1 MDFLIRTASTA
12 DQQFLREMLYQSLYV
27 PEGGVPFGQEVLG
40 RPEIARYV
48 EGWGREGDLGLVAV
62 DVSGGEPAG
71 AVWLRL
77 LAGEEKGY
85 GFVDDETPELGMAV
99 LPEYRGRGV
108 GTALLERLLEE
119 ARASYKAICLSVS
132 EGNPARR
139 LYERAGFEPVGADGG
154 SVTMVRRF
162 AAPDGKTF
170 PTRPL

>member
-1 MDFLIRTASTA
+1 MNFYIRGASTA
-12 DQQFLREMLYQSLYV
+12 DERFLREMLYQSLYV
-27 PEGGVPFGQEVLG
+27 PAGGVPFGREALR

-48 EGWGREGDLGLVAV
+48 EGWGRKGDLGFVAV
-62 DVSGGEPAG
+62 DVSSGEPVG

-99 LPEYRGRGV
+99 LPAYRGRGV
-108 GTALLERLLEE
+108 GTALLKCLLEE
-119 ARASYKAICLSVS
+119 ARARYKAVCLSVS

-139 LYERAGFEPVGADGG
+139 LYERAGFERAGAGGG
-154 SVTMVRRF
+154 SVTMIRRF

-170 PTRPL
+170 STRTL